1 MRLVIELWDC
11 SELCVWFSRLMIW
24 FVVGVSWLVLV
35 LYIVCIRLGVVV
47 VIWVVLWK
55 DFVVNVK
62 VSGILVVVMVS
73 VLVSRCGRCEM
84 VVVVVLC
91 LLDLVGI
98 IIVL

>member
-1 MRLVIELWDC
+1 
-11 SELCVWFSRLMIW
+11 MIW